1 MQNVSQRANLAPAE
15 GSENANAKPVPRVD
29 GAIRD
34 VVRQD
39 GGHLRREPEG
49 TTQVGTDINSLV
61 QRVAG
66 VSLGELQN
74 VISDLQH
81 LHDCLHG
88 EGERIQREISTY
100 VQLSQTA
107 TASTRFIADNIL
119 HWKQAADS
127 TGHALEKRRAETAR
141 ANAKG
146 PVPER

>member
-1 MQNVSQRANLAPAE
+1 MQNVSQRANLAPPE

-29 GAIRD
+29 GAIRE

-39 GGHLRREPEG
+39 GGLRREPES

-107 TASTRFIADNIL
+107 MGSTRFIADNIV

-127 TGHALEKRRAETAR
+127 TAHPLEKRSAETVR
-141 ANAKG
+141 ASAKDT
-146 PVPER
+146 VPER